1 MGFMDKLKKAA
12 EQAAAAGSK
21 LIDGAKEQVEQIKYL
36 NSEEGRK
43 ERAEKEEAARRE
55 ALEAERRQ
63 VDAELETYREALR
76 AKARRFAEMPSECDK
91 GDCAMGYRDFCY
103 TCPEDCACRRKQ
115 MVDPEVQYHLD
126 NPAYLPYAKWV
137 EATLKEIYEKIP
149 AGERTYSAILDAT
162 RHTRYKSNDGEY
174 SVNVFDEIAIAFV
187 ERFFPDYAPLEVTFA
202 RALSFLFDGFGRKNK
217 CLSFLTR
224 AYACELDP
232 RCFIEPFAENFLRS
246 INSSDVSPIQE
257 WDEEDF
263 QFRLCRHIEL
273 DFYYN
278 QALYRRNE
286 GDFDYTVKAL
296 ECLYSPEVFRYFF
309 PNLEFDPEKW
319 VRMLYDEN
327 GDLKPAGRGG
337 PEQGEWGDTIWN
349 AIEELGR
356 LNEQQA
362 AE

>member
-12 EQAAAAGSK
+12 EQAATAGAK
-21 LIDGAKEQVEQIKYL
+21 LIDSAKDQVEQIKYL
-36 NSEEGRK
+36 NSKEGQR
-43 ERAEKEEAARRE
+43 EQAEKQEAARRE
-55 ALEAERRQ
+55 AERKQ
-63 VDAELETYREALR
+63 VDAELEKYREALR
-76 AKARRFAEMPSECDK
+76 AEARRFAEMPPECDK

-103 TCPEDCACRRKQ
+103 TCPKDCACRRKQ

-126 NPAYLPYAKWV
+126 DPAYLPYAKWV

-162 RHTRYKSNDGEY
+162 RYTRYKSNSEER
-174 SVNVFDEIAIAFV
+174 SVNAFDEIAIAFV
-187 ERFFPDYAPLEVTFA
+187 EQFFPDYVLFETTFA
-202 RALSFLFDGFGRKNK
+202 RALSFLFHGFGPENK

-224 AYACELDP
+224 AYACELVP

-273 DFYYN
+273 GFYYN
-278 QALYRRNE
+278 QALYRRNG

-296 ECLYSPEVFRYFF
+296 EYLYSPEVFRYFF

-319 VRMLYDEN
+319 VQMMYDEN

-356 LNEQQA
+356 LNEKKA